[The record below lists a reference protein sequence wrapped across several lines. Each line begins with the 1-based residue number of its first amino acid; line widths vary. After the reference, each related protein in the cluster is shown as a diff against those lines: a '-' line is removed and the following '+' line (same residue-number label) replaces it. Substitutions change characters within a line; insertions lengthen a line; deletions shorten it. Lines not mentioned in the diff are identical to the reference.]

1 MRNALSLLAAVVLP
15 CALGAQTTFP
25 TPPGGARPAPSLRDY
40 LAPKVS
46 APVDR
51 VVAVVGD
58 QLILHSDVTTE
69 INRRRAEMPPPTDSA
84 GLAALERQ
92 MLEEM
97 VNAELLVQKAV
108 AEKIEVP
115 AADIEPR
122 VDAQIAEIRR
132 RFSTDAE
139 FREALKGAGMGTFE
153 EYRRSQIED
162 ARRRQLQQEV
172 IRKLKAD
179 GRAAAGPVSEA
190 EITALFEENRAS
202 LPTRPAT
209 ISFRQ
214 IVVPP
219 RPTEKSRAAARARA
233 DSLYTELTKG
243 KGDFEQIA
251 KRSSMDAAS
260 KDIGG
265 DLGWVRRG
273 INLPEFDQIIFN
285 IRPGIVSLPFET
297 AYGFH
302 IVRVDRVQPGEVKVR
317 QILVKP
323 ALDSADVARARVEAD
338 SVLTAWQGGA
348 AYDVLSGR
356 HHDRVEEKN
365 VPDLNRDSL
374 PASYRA
380 AIGEKAQG
388 AFAGPFAVADAS
400 NGTSKYVVLEIT
412 NSSPG
417 GPVTLAEF
425 RNRIR
430 DQLALEKLSKS
441 VITQLRKEMY
451 VSIRL

>member
-1 MRNALSLLAAVVLP
+1 MRPVRILLAAVVVP

-25 TPPGGARPAPSLRDY
+25 LPPGSKPAPQLRDL

-46 APVDR
+46 APIDR

-58 QLILHSDVTTE
+58 QVILHSDVAIE
-69 INRRRAEMPPPTDSA
+69 INRRRGEMQLPTDSA
-84 GLAALERQ
+84 GMAEVERR

-108 AEKIEVP
+108 AEKIEIP
-115 AADIEPR
+115 AGEIEQR
-122 VDAQIAEIRR
+122 IDAQIAEIRK
-132 RFSTDAE
+132 RFATETE
-139 FREALKGAGMGTFE
+139 FREALKNAGMGTFD
-153 EYRRSQIED
+153 EYRRAQIED
-162 ARRRQLQQEV
+162 MRRRQLQQEV

-190 EITALFEENRAS
+190 EISALFEENRAS

-209 ISFRQ
+209 VSFRQ

-219 RPTEKSRAAARARA
+219 RPTAASRAAARARA
-233 DSLYTELTKG
+233 ESIYVELTKG
-243 KGDFEQIA
+243 KCDFEQIA
-251 KRSSMDAAS
+251 KRSSMHAPS
-260 KDIGG
+260 KELGG

-273 INLPEFDQIIFN
+273 LNLPEFDQVIFG
-285 IRPGIVSLPFET
+285 IRPGTPSMPFET
-297 AYGFH
+297 SYGFH

-317 QILVKP
+317 QILIRP
-323 ALDSADVARARVEAD
+323 AIDSNDVARAKVEAD
-338 SVLTAWQGGA
+338 SVLAAWRAGA
-348 AYDVLSGR
+348 DYEALSTK

-365 VPDLNRDSL
+365 IPELNRDSL
-374 PASYRA
+374 PASYKA
-380 AIGEKAQG
+380 AIGEQGTG
-388 AFAGPFAVADAS
+388 AFAGPFAISDPS

-412 NSSPG
+412 STSPG

-430 DQLALEKLSKS
+430 DQLALEKLSKR
-441 VITQLRKEMY
+441 VIEQLRKEMY

>member
-1 MRNALSLLAAVVLP
+1 MRPALLLLAAVVAP
-15 CALGAQTTFP
+15 CALGAQVVFP
-25 TPPGGARPAPSLRDY
+25 PAGSKPAPQLRDL
-40 LAPKVS
+40 LAPKVT

-51 VVAVVGD
+51 VVAVVGN
-58 QLILHSDVTTE
+58 QVILYSDVAIE
-69 INRRRAEMPPPTDSA
+69 INKRRGEMQLPTDSA
-84 GLAALERQ
+84 GMAQLERQ
-92 MLEEM
+92 LLEEM
-97 VNAELLVQKAV
+97 VNAELLVQKAA
-108 AEKIEVP
+108 AEKIEIP
-115 AADIEPR
+115 AGEIEAR
-122 VDAQIAEIRR
+122 VDAENAEIRK
-132 RFSTDAE
+132 RFPSDSVFRAALRDAGLGTPEE
-139 FREALKGAGMGTFE
+139 FRRMK
-153 EYRRSQIED
+153 IED

-172 IRKLKAD
+172 MRKLKAD

-219 RPTEKSRAAARARA
+219 RPTAASRAAARARA
-233 DSLYTELTKG
+233 ESIHVELTKG

-251 KRSSMDAAS
+251 KRSSMHAES
-260 KDIGG
+260 KELGG

-273 INLPEFDQIIFN
+273 LNLPEFDQVIFG
-285 IRPGIVSLPFET
+285 IRPGTPSMPFET
-297 AYGFH
+297 SYGFH

-317 QILVKP
+317 QILIRP
-323 ALDSADVARARVEAD
+323 AIDSNDVARAKVEAD
-338 SVLTAWQGGA
+338 SVLAAWRAGA
-348 AYDVLSGR
+348 EYEALSSK

-365 VPDLNRDSL
+365 IPDLNRDSL
-374 PASYRA
+374 PASYRT
-380 AIGEKAQG
+380 AIGDQG
-388 AFAGPFAVADAS
+388 NGGFAGPFAISDPS

-412 NSSPG
+412 GTSPG

-430 DQLALEKLSKS
+430 DQLALEKLSRR
-441 VITQLRKEMY
+441 VIEQLRKEMY

>member
-1 MRNALSLLAAVVLP
+1 LLLAAVVVP
-15 CALGAQTTFP
+15 CALRAQTTFP
-25 TPPGGARPAPSLRDY
+25 PTPGARPAPQLRD
-40 LAPKVS
+40 LFAPKVS
-46 APVDR
+46 AQVDR

-58 QLILHSDVTTE
+58 QVILHSDVLTE
-69 INRRRAEMPPPTDSA
+69 INRRRSELQVPTDSA
-84 GLAALERQ
+84 ALVALERQ
-92 MLEEM
+92 LLEEM

-115 AADIEPR
+115 ADEIDTR
-122 VDAQIAEIRR
+122 VDAQIAEIRK
-132 RFSTDAE
+132 RFATDAE
-139 FREALKGAGMGTFE
+139 FREALKGAGLGTFD
-153 EYRRSQIED
+153 EYRRAQVED

-190 EITALFEENRAS
+190 EISQLFEENKATI
-202 LPTRPAT
+202 PTRPAT

-219 RPTEKSRAAARARA
+219 RPTAKSRAAALARA
-233 DSLYTELTKG
+233 ESLYVELTKG
-243 KGDFEQIA
+243 KGDFEQVA

-260 KDIGG
+260 KELGG

-273 INLPEFDQIIFN
+273 LNLPEFDQVIFN
-285 IRPGIVSLPFET
+285 IRPGFVSMPFET
-297 AYGFH
+297 AYGYH

-317 QILVKP
+317 QILIKP
-323 ALDSADVARARVEAD
+323 AIDSADVARARLEAD
-338 SVLTAWQGGA
+338 SVLAAWQGGG
-348 AYDVLSGR
+348 AYDALSLK

-365 VPDLNRDSL
+365 VPELNRDSL
-374 PASYRA
+374 PASYKA
-380 AIGEKAQG
+380 AIADKGQG
-388 AFAGPFAVADAS
+388 AFAGPFAVSDPA
-400 NGTSKYVVLEIT
+400 NNTSKFVVLEIT
-412 NSSPG
+412 ATSPG

-430 DQLALEKLSKS
+430 DQLALEKLSKR
-441 VITQLRKEMY
+441 VIENLRKEMY